1 MLTPQLGR
9 EFQSFSC
16 VRKETFDI
24 DILVASRNGDIKN
37 HANYQNN
44 EQTSL
49 KKKKA
54 KPVEPVLRNIYQSNT
69 YRKDLSWP
77 HFGNEPRQVKSNS
90 HGYLFFQLVQ
100 VATSNNQE
108 HQPRHDNSIPYMG
121 IWQIYRDTEQP
132 HEKEISQNKPRL
144 QVSWMLYYQQG

>member
-44 EQTSL
+44 E
-49 KKKKA
+49 
-54 KPVEPVLRNIYQSNT
+54 
-69 YRKDLSWP
+69 
-77 HFGNEPRQVKSNS
+77 
-90 HGYLFFQLVQ
+90 
-100 VATSNNQE
+100 
-108 HQPRHDNSIPYMG
+108 
-121 IWQIYRDTEQP
+121 
-132 HEKEISQNKPRL
+132 
-144 QVSWMLYYQQG
+144 